1 MYFHKNCSG
10 EFIDLPI
17 GKVVC
22 IGRNYVDHIKEL
34 NNAIPQQPILFIKPS
49 TAICDVTQPIS
60 IPKQQ
65 GACHN
70 ELEISVLIKQTLCQ
84 ATPVEVLNGVWGY
97 GLGLDLTL
105 RDVQTQLKQQGLPWE
120 RAKAFD
126 RSCPLSGFVQRNNI
140 ENEQAIE
147 FKLIVNDDVRQLGNS
162 QMMISDIASL
172 LVEISHTFTLLPGD
186 VVLTGTPK
194 GVGPLC
200 VGDRLEMSM
209 DQNIHVQTT
218 VV

>member
-1 MYFHKNCSG
+1 MYSHKICSG
-10 EFIDLPI
+10 DPIDLPV

-22 IGRNYVDHIKEL
+22 VGRNYVDHIEEL
-34 NNAIPQQPILFIKPS
+34 NNPIPEQPILFIKPN
-49 TAICDVTQPIS
+49 TAVCDVSQPIS
-60 IPKQQ
+60 IPKLQ

-70 ELEISVLIKQTLCQ
+70 ELEVAVLIKHTLCQ
-84 ATPVEVLNGVWGY
+84 VTHAEVLNGVWGY

-105 RDVQTQLKQQGLPWE
+105 RDVQTQLKQKGLPWE

-126 RSCPLSGFVQRNNI
+126 RSCPLSGFVPRRHMK
-140 ENEQAIE
+140 NEHVIE
-147 FKLIVNDDVRQLGNS
+147 FKLMVNNDVRQSGNS
-162 QMMISDIASL
+162 QMMIHGIANL

-186 VVLTGTPK
+186 VVMTGTPK

-200 VGDRLEMSM
+200 IGDRLDVSM
-209 DQNIHVQTT
+209 DDNIHLLTT